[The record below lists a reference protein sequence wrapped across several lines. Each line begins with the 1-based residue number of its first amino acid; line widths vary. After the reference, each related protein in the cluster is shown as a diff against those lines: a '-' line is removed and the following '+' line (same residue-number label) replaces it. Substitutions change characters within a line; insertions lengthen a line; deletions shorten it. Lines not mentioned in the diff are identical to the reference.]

1 MKKNSNLAR
10 VLFYGIMFGYCSSV
24 FASDESIEP
33 PQRYTVKLNGV
44 AHEVMLDDPITLN
57 GQFNNP
63 KVELSASNIRQFTY
77 GDIEFDY
84 PASLVWESDI
94 DDQTEKSWTLTGN
107 DFTFMYFILPS
118 STTTMEFA
126 EAMAEQFGKQN
137 TIISDKTREIGSN
150 SYQGKLLFVKL
161 AGINVN
167 LELYSLP
174 AKSGARLM
182 VFQDTPPENRA
193 LSIESEKAIKMFTE
207 SFVDIQ

>member
-1 MKKNSNLAR
+1 
-10 VLFYGIMFGYCSSV
+10 
-24 FASDESIEP
+24 
-33 PQRYTVKLNGV
+33 
-44 AHEVMLDDPITLN
+44 MLLPC
-57 GQFNNP
+57 
-63 KVELSASNIRQFTY
+63 
-77 GDIEFDY
+77 
-84 PASLVWESDI
+84 
-94 DDQTEKSWTLTGN
+94 
-107 DFTFMYFILPS
+107 PS

>member
-1 MKKNSNLAR
+1 
-10 VLFYGIMFGYCSSV
+10 MFGYCSSV

-44 AHEVMLDDPITLN
+44 AHEVMLDDPITLK

-63 KVELSASNIRQFTY
+63 KFELSASNIRQFTY

-118 STTTMEFA
+118 S
-126 EAMAEQFGKQN
+126 
-137 TIISDKTREIGSN
+137 
-150 SYQGKLLFVKL
+150 QGKIIL
-161 AGINVN
+161 N
-167 LELYSLP
+167 
-174 AKSGARLM
+174 
-182 VFQDTPPENRA
+182 
-193 LSIESEKAIKMFTE
+193 
-207 SFVDIQ
+207 